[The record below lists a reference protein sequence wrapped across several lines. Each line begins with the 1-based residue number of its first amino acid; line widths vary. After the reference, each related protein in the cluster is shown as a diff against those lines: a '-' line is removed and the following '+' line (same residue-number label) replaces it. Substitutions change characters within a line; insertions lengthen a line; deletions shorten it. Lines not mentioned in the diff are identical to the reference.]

1 MSAEE
6 IESMCRQAEV
16 DARAMAASKWQ
27 HGEWAAGQL
36 RMMAKTVVTLSAEL
50 AKAREA
56 CEQGKARCQN
66 FLNGLLPACGP
77 MTSATAVMISSIQN
91 DFKEALGHDFE
102 AEVKPLAAKGPT
114 NE

>member
-1 MSAEE
+1 MSERNFDYMDENGAKDEVIRLDAQVRELEAEN
-6 IESMCRQAEV
+6 A
-16 DARAMAASKWQ
+16 
-27 HGEWAAGQL
+27 
-36 RMMAKTVVTLSAEL
+36 TLSAEL

>member
-1 MSAEE
+1 MTIACLLMPPELWRHDDLQFAQVNARMIE
-6 IESMCRQAEV
+6 AANLIES
-16 DARAMAASKWQ
+16 
-27 HGEWAAGQL
+27 
-36 RMMAKTVVTLSAEL
+36 LSAEL